1 MAVSNIPASQK
12 NALTVRDHLANM
24 TTDVQEYAREGV
36 DVPAVIQSAKM
47 AFALSDK
54 LRDCFKTDAGIA
66 SIRNALQS
74 AVQTG
79 LSLNPQLGEAA
90 LVAYTKE
97 GATTVQYMPM
107 KNGIVKLV
115 MQSGSVDSISCDVVR
130 ENDFF
135 EIEKTGDGD
144 KYSFKP
150 ARKTRGQIDGYF
162 AAVKLKDGPALA
174 QYMTKEEVDA
184 HRGKFSSRTSM
195 PEEGYGLKTVIKKLL
210 RNVSISPELQAAA
223 IEDEDVPRGIEHAK
237 KVKGTGADDLAI
249 ELVGVVGE

>member
-1 MAVSNIPASQK
+1 MAVSNIPANQK
-12 NALTVRDHLANM
+12 NALTVRDHLQNM
-24 TTDVQEYAREGV
+24 LPDVQEYAGHGV
-36 DVPAVIQSAKM
+36 DTSSVIQSAKM

-54 LRDCFKTDAGIA
+54 LRDCFKTESGIA

-79 LSLNPQLGEAA
+79 LSLNPQMGEAA
-90 LVAYTKE
+90 LVPYTKD

-107 KNGIVKLV
+107 KNGIVKLA
-115 MQSGSVDSISCDVVR
+115 MKSGAVDSISCDVVH

-150 ARKTRGQIDGYF
+150 ARKNRGAIDGYF
-162 AAVKLKDGPALA
+162 AAVKLSRGPALA
-174 QYMTKEEVDA
+174 QYMTKEEA
-184 HRGKFSSRTSM
+184 AEHRKSFSSRTQM

-210 RNVSISPELQAAA
+210 RNVSISPEMQAAVSS
-223 IEDEDVPRGIEHAK
+223 DEDDIPRGFEHAK
-237 KVKGTGADDLAI
+237 PVKGTGAEDLAV
-249 ELVGVVGE
+249 ELIGVVE